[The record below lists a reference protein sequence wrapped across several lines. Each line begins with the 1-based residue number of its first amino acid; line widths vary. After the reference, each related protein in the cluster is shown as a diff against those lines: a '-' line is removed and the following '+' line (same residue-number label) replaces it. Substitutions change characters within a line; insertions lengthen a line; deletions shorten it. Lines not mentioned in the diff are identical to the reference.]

1 MVTWG
6 SPILKTPHLLP
17 TAETNQMKRFWIHL
31 RPGSDCQTINATQQS
46 LRLLVYSL
54 AVRQGAS
61 RSSSKQKWKWTS
73 MELLCFPPKSIHRK
87 TMVFYG
93 FLPGD
98 SKLLSGNSTISQGI
112 SVFFIVLNLLTTYA
126 AWANWWSSL
135 GGIHGNKSP
144 LIYIYIIYKIYTIY
158 IYIYIQ
164 PSIVLYSIL

>member
-1 MVTWG
+1 MGVLRVLPNYPVIRPWLSIETTMVTWG
-6 SPILKTPHLLP
+6 SPILKTPRLLP
-17 TAETNQMKRFWIHL
+17 TAETNQMKRFWVHL

-73 MELLCFPPKSIHRK
+73 MELLRFPPKSIHRK

-98 SKLLSGNSTISQGI
+98 SKLLSETRPFRRALAS
-112 SVFFIVLNLLTTYA
+112 F
-126 AWANWWSSL
+126 SSSWICWRPML
-135 GGIHGNKSP
+135 PGE
-144 LIYIYIIYKIYTIY
+144 L
-158 IYIYIQ
+158 
-164 PSIVLYSIL
+164 VE